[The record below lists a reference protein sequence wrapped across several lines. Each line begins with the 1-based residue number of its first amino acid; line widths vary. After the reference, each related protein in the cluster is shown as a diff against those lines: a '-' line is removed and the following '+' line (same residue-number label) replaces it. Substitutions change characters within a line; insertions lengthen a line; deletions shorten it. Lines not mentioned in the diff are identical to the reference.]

1 MERKTYPSDLTNAQ
15 WAVLEPLIPPANPNT
30 RPRKHPMRRVVE
42 ALLYVVKEGCT
53 WRAVPHDFLV
63 PWRTVY
69 NYFRAW
75 GRDGSRDRLLGVLR
89 EAVRAKDGR
98 EPTPSAACADS
109 QSVKTAEGGEAR
121 GTDGGKLV
129 KGRERHIV
137 VDTLGLLLAVT
148 VTAANV
154 DDARGA
160 EANFARLPSGEL
172 PRLARV
178 WADSKYH
185 NHKLH
190 AWMAASGCRFELEIV
205 SRPPG
210 TKGFVVLP
218 KRWMV
223 GRTFAWLGKS
233 RRLSK
238 DYERLVETS
247 ESMIKISAIHHVLR
261 RLKPKRGRKQFRF
274 KRPVKAVAA

>member
-1 MERKTYPSDLTNAQ
+1 MRRKTCPSDLSDAQ
-15 WAVLEPLIPPANPNT
+15 WAALRSHIPKENPNT

-42 ALLYVVKEGCT
+42 ALLYVVKEGCS
-53 WRAVPHDFLV
+53 WRAVPHDFGV

-75 GRDGSRDRLLGVLR
+75 GRDGTWDRLVKILR
-89 EAVRAKDGR
+89 QAVRRRAGR
-98 EPTPSAACADS
+98 ESTPSAASADS

-129 KGRERHIV
+129 KGRKRHIV

-160 EANFARLPSGEL
+160 EANFARLPSGEF

-185 NHKLH
+185 NHALY
-190 AWMAASGCRFELEIV
+190 AWMAQSGCRFELEIV

-223 GRTFAWLGKS
+223 ERTFAWLGKS

-247 ESMIKISAIHHVLR
+247 ESMIKVSAVHHMLR
-261 RLKPKRGRKQFRF
+261 RLKPKRGRRKFRF
-274 KRPVKAVAA
+274 QRPIKKVAA